1 MSNQF
6 KNRGFTRTPKF
17 GVAPKGG
24 GFTLIELLVV
34 VAIVGLLAS
43 VVLTNLNSARA
54 KTRDANRLSDMRQ
67 IQFALELHYD
77 KYGVYP
83 GNTDNDYGGWDTGC
97 RGGPT
102 DPFIS
107 PLETDGFISETPCD
121 PFFTSQIGGYSY
133 YRYAAGTS
141 GCSTAFYVL
150 GIRDMEST
158 SGTHP
163 SSPGFRC
170 PSQNWQSQFEWVTG
184 KLEV

>member
-1 MSNQF
+1 MSDQL
-6 KNRGFTRTPKF
+6 KNR
-17 GVAPKGG
+17 

-34 VAIVGLLAS
+34 VAIIGLLAG
-43 VVLTNLNSARA
+43 VVLASLNGARA
-54 KTRDANRLSDMRQ
+54 KARDTNRLSDMRQ
-67 IQFALELHYD
+67 IQIALELYYD

-83 GNTDNDYGGWDTGC
+83 GNNDNDYGGWDTGC
-97 RGGPT
+97 YGAV

-107 PLETDGFISETPCD
+107 PLGTDGFISKTPCD
-121 PFFTSQIGGYSY
+121 PFFTVQIGGYSY
-133 YRYAAGTS
+133 YRYPAGTN
-141 GCSTAFYVL
+141 GCSSAFYVL

-184 KLEV
+184 KLEN